1 MEHDD
6 RLLADRRKALE
17 EAFFQKQNEKLKAK
31 LRAATEREASRRE
44 LRGAFPLA
52 KDEVIERF
60 IDHGL
65 DVEAVSAL
73 GLVPCVMVAW
83 ADGELGE
90 REREAV
96 LAAARENGLD
106 PSSRPYALLASWL
119 AEPPSAELI
128 DLWSHYVLAA
138 CKGLTPDERSRMRER
153 VVSLAQAVAR
163 ATGGFLGFGDKIS
176 DAEQVILD
184 RIEQAF
190 RG

>member
-6 RLLADRRKALE
+6 RLLANRRKALE

-31 LRAATEREASRRE
+31 LRVATEREASRCE
-44 LRGAFPLA
+44 LRGAFPHA

-83 ADGELGE
+83 ANGELGQ
-90 REREAV
+90 REREEV

-106 PSSRPYALLASWL
+106 PSGKPYTLLASWL
-119 AEPPSAELI
+119 VEQPSASLI
-128 DLWSHYVLAA
+128 DLWSHYVVAV
-138 CKGLTPDERSRMRER
+138 CKGLSPDEQTRMRER
-153 VVSLAQAVAR
+153 VVGLAQAVAR

-176 DAEQVILD
+176 DAEQRVLD

>member
-1 MEHDD
+1 MEQDD
-6 RLLADRRKALE
+6 RLLADRRRALE

-31 LRAATEREASRRE
+31 LKAAQEREASRCE
-44 LRGAFPLA
+44 LREAFPHA
-52 KDEVIERF
+52 KGEVIDRF

-83 ADGELGE
+83 ANGEVGD

-106 PSSRPYALLASWL
+106 PSSRPYSLLASWL
-119 AEPPSAELI
+119 AEQPSAALI
-128 DLWSHYVLAA
+128 DLWSHYVVAV
-138 CKGLTPDERSRMRER
+138 CKGLEPDERSRMRER
-153 VVSLAQAVAR
+153 VVGLAQAVAR

-176 DAEQVILD
+176 DAEQVVLD
-184 RIEQAF
+184 RIDQAF